1 MVVLKWMSLN
11 ETFEGIFSISIQNS
25 FVLDQ
30 HNQLIWTHSILFF
43 LFFSF
48 NFLSIPFGWC
58 NFIKIIFYTILIMWI
73 ICKKNVNLKQE
84 IFWPFLIISQI
95 KSKNHRIKFFL
106 NSLFQVL
113 SYKLCLPLWYFCAKI
128 CTNIHF
134 TSILFIAFY
143 HLIS

>member
-1 MVVLKWMSLN
+1 MDVVERNFWRNFFYFNSKLFCFGPTQPVNLNSLR
-11 ETFEGIFSISIQNS
+11 
-25 FVLDQ
+25 FV
-30 HNQLIWTHSILFF
+30 

-48 NFLSIPFGWC
+48 NFLSIPFGWS

-128 CTNIHF
+128 CTNIQF